1 MGKAEEV
8 EEEVLDSCSDQ
19 VTRRHGVLGC
29 KGAKPRFEGGVL
41 LRSSVARSSS
51 PITLCLLLRA
61 GCYTAVVRTHPKKP

>member
-8 EEEVLDSCSDQ
+8 EEEVLDSGSDQ

-61 GCYTAVVRTHPKKP
+61 GCDTAVVRTHPKKP